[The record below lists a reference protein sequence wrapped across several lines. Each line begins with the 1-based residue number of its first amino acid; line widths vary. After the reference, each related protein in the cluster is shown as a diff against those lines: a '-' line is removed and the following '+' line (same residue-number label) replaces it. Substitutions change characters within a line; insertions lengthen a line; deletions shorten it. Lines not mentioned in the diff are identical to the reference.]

1 MQSDDTHTYHTYR
14 TQDNKIP
21 EGIEVE
27 IHHESANSLTPLIHT
42 LSSVAASARVSF
54 HLFFHFLFFTI
65 IVLQIHKFV
74 LIQTH

>member
-27 IHHESANSLTPLIHT
+27 SANSLTPLIHT
-42 LSSVAASARVSF
+42 LSSLAASARVSF